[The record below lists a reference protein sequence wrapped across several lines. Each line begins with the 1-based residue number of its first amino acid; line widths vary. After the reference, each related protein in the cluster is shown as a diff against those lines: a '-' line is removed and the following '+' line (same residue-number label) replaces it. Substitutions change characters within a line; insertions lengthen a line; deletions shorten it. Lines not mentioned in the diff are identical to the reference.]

1 MSNPIDTNARVPGA
15 NLGGT
20 RRNDGAR
27 QGQEA
32 ARAPTADRGPEQGER
47 SVESERLQAL
57 RERIDNTGEVDRE
70 RVDAIKA
77 RIASGEYVVDPQR
90 VAAKFAELEG
100 LLND

>member
-1 MSNPIDTNARVPGA
+1 MSNPIDNNGRVGGA

-20 RRNDGAR
+20 RRSDAAQERSETQGAKD
-27 QGQEA
+27 A
-32 ARAPTADRGPEQGER
+32 PARPEQGDR
-47 SVESERLQAL
+47 SVESARLQAL

-70 RVDAIKA
+70 RVESLKA
-77 RIASGEYVVDPQR
+77 RIANGEYVVDPKR

>member
-1 MSNPIDTNARVPGA
+1 MSNPIDNNPRIPGT

-20 RRNDGAR
+20 TRSDGPR
-27 QGQEA
+27 EGQGQTTGGDA
-32 ARAPTADRGPEQGER
+32 AKSVQQGDR

-57 RERIDNTGEVDRE
+57 RERVDNTGEVDRE
-70 RVDAIKA
+70 RVDALKE
-77 RIASGEYVVDPQR
+77 RIANGEYVVDPKR